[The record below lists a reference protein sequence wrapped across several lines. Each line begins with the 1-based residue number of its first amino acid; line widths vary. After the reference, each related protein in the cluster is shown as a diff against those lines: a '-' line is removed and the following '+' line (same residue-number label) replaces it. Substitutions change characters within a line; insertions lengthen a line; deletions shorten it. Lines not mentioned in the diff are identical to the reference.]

1 MPSTLLFATNNE
13 GRVYALSTGG
23 AAWRE
28 FLYLGLEFKKVSA
41 VPHFLWAIGG
51 DRQVYVHAHGLDIPI
66 RLQEEAYEN
75 ERWLPIEGFSSRML
89 PTDRCHFSSVD
100 GLVNRSIDK
109 IRLPSMAWQWEGD
122 WTLDCTLDGH
132 PLDHDGWSYAL
143 DFPARYQPEKKW
155 NSYVRRRKWVRYRRY
170 SALNSW
176 CAVAPL
182 HKDPT
187 EEPFID
193 VAIGGCGL
201 AASLSSNASSSD
213 AGAVSSS
220 SSGRNSGGSA
230 SSASS
235 SSTAASGGNV
245 LIVWA
250 ITAHGRVM
258 YRSGVSTTSP
268 EGLRWTAVTTPS
280 GTEVSQ
286 ISVGSL
292 GLVWAV
298 LYNGRVLVRSG
309 VTRDTPMGES
319 WLEVKPPGQGTSR
332 IVQVSVGTNA
342 VWCVTNDNRVWFRR
356 GVKGETAGICEDAAI
371 GKGWVEMVGNISSVS
386 VAGNDQVFA
395 VGSEDRALYFRAGV
409 TASDLT
415 GKKWRLV
422 QCPMQMSRTSSTMSM
437 GSRRSGS
444 ASPAGLKHHSLSSLY
459 KERGRVETSAIIEND
474 NEETSRSAPAQ
485 NARNK
490 LELWQKPSPS
500 SGASPTTPAAAAP
513 PGHYSPAA
521 GKTGGGA
528 CASSNQ
534 APAAGSLNE
543 RVVLRQKM
551 HSLELLQQQQQ
562 QAASSAPT
570 AEIFEHKTRHFE
582 TPLKNPRAWSPVRS
596 VGSMVGTEAHPESD
610 AAVFDAESGRD
621 SGVFGGDDDDQT
633 GSQYWAECDVIWTG
647 CSAGAVTVDAAML
660 PQWFSDAGSMAAP
673 ELTQPWR
680 VQILQS
686 LKARVSPERI
696 DGLERYEKAVEKS
709 SWVKSGEVRAAKPF
723 ESFEEA
729 IVELEWVTSSS
740 SVLDCGAPTQDSG
753 TLTILAP
760 DGVTT
765 RMQFSLADIRCV
777 LACSEPGMPRLA
789 IHAPRLP
796 NGSSPLRL
804 QFTGDTDLEDW
815 LSHLTSVCCQINE
828 VRGRPADDSLWLT
841 SSLGDVLVYDRTN
854 DKQEQ
859 RQKDSGLYRQEID
872 VSAGETPYCLQLTN
886 GMHVG
891 TVLRLR
897 GCVYDDADQIRFD
910 LQCHAQVS
918 VKHRVEKQRK
928 VAFHLN
934 PRFNERT
941 VVLNSMER
949 SEWQTEIRTQE
960 QAFAPGA
967 EFDLVIR

>member
-66 RLQEEAYEN
+66 RVQEEAYEN

-89 PTDRCHFSSVD
+89 PTDRFHFSSVD
-100 GLVNRSIDK
+100 GLVSRSIEK

-122 WTLDCTLDGH
+122 WTLDCTLDGQ

-201 AASLSSNASSSD
+201 LQQIATNAGNST
-213 AGAVSSS
+213 G
-220 SSGRNSGGSA
+220 NSGARSAGSN
-230 SSASS
+230 SGNSGN
-235 SSTAASGGNV
+235 SSTAALSGAGGA

-250 ITAHGRVM
+250 ITAHGRCM
-258 YRSGVSTTSP
+258 YRSGVSTTAP
-268 EGLRWTAVTTPS
+268 EGLRWTAITTPT

-286 ISVGSL
+286 ISVGTL

-309 VTRDTPMGES
+309 VTRDTPTGDS
-319 WLEVKPPGQGTSR
+319 WLEVKPPGQKSR

-356 GVKGETAGICEDAAI
+356 GIKGETAGCCEDSAI
-371 GKGWVEMVGNISSVS
+371 GRGWVEMVGNISSVS
-386 VAGNDQVFA
+386 VAANDQVFA

-409 TASDLT
+409 SATDLT

-474 NEETSRSAPAQ
+474 NDEETSRSAPAQ

-500 SGASPTTPAAAAP
+500 VSSSSSTAGVAATSGSKVSGAGAAAP
-513 PGHYSPAA
+513 STAGAPA
-521 GKTGGGA
+521 
-528 CASSNQ
+528 
-534 APAAGSLNE
+534 PVAAGSLNE
-543 RVVLRQKM
+543 RAVLRQKM
-551 HSLELLQQQQQ
+551 HSLELLQQQHLQ
-562 QAASSAPT
+562 QAASSAPA
-570 AEIFEHKTRHFE
+570 AEIFEHSTRHFE

-610 AAVFDAESGRD
+610 AAVFDADASRD

-647 CSAGAVTVDAAML
+647 CSAGAVTVDPTLL
-660 PQWFSDAGSMAAP
+660 PQWFSDANTAGAP

-680 VQILQS
+680 LHILQA
-686 LKARVSPERI
+686 LKSRVSPERI
-696 DGLERYEKAVEKS
+696 EGLERYEAAIEKS
-709 SWVKSGEVRAAKPF
+709 SWVKSGEVKAAKPF

-729 IVELEWVTSSS
+729 IVELEWVSSS
-740 SVLDCGAPTQDSG
+740 TSTHLNGAATTQDSG
-753 TLTILAP
+753 TLTVLAP

-765 RMQFSLADIRCV
+765 RMQFSLTEIRCV
-777 LACSEPGMPRLA
+777 LSCSEPGTPRLA

-828 VRGRPADDSLWLT
+828 VRGRPANDSLWLT

-854 DKQEQ
+854 DKLEQ
-859 RQKDSGLYRQEID
+859 RHSDSGGLYRQEID
-872 VSAGETPYCLQLTN
+872 VSTGETPYSQALTN

-941 VVLNSMER
+941 VVLNTMEH
-949 SEWQTEIRTQE
+949 SEWQTEIRTKE
-960 QAFAPGA
+960 LAAFAPGA